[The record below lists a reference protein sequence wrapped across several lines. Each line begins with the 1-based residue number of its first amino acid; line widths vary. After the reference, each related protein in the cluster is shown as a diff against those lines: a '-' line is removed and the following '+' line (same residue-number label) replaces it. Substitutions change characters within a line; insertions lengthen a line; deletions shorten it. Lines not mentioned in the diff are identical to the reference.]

1 MAVLSTDDGRART
14 ALAKSKVWARGR
26 APNQSALPLPCT
38 RARRPRACR
47 ARLSASLLAFWQLAI
62 GECVTAGV
70 PACLPACSLA
80 PAVGASSG
88 RRHQPVEHWLRV
100 ITADNYVLDIVTM
113 EFDIHG
119 YKYEYNKIFMNNFFM
134 VEYLVFIPVT

>member
-1 MAVLSTDDGRART
+1 MGAGPRSQPKRFAFAVHESSAPPGVPSE
-14 ALAKSKVWARGR
+14 AL
-26 APNQSALPLPCT
+26 C
-38 RARRPRACR
+38 
-47 ARLSASLLAFWQLAI
+47 LSAGILAT
-62 GECVTAGV
+62 GHRGMRHGRG
-70 PACLPACSLA
+70 ACLPACSLA